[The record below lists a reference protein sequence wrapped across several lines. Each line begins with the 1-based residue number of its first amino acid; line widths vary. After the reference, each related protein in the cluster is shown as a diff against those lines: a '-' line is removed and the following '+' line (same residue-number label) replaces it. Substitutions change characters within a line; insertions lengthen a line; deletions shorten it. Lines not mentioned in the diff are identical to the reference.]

1 MAVGRPTKPLNVTP
15 EEKAKLTMLARR
27 PKTGQ
32 ALAIRARIVLGCNDG
47 LNNGEV
53 ARRLRITGAT
63 VCKWRERFRTDRLEG
78 LLDEPRPGA
87 PRSITDAQIE
97 EVITKTLESMPV
109 NSTHWSTRL
118 MAQKA
123 GLSQTAIVR
132 IWRAFGLQPHRVE
145 NFKFSKD
152 PQFVEKVRD
161 IVGLYLN
168 PPDRAI
174 VLCVDEKSQVQAL
187 NRTQPILPLAPGVPA
202 RQSHDYERHGVTS
215 LFAALDVAS
224 GVTISN
230 CYRRHRHQE
239 FLRFLND
246 IDANLPRGLD
256 VHLVM
261 DNYGTHKVTK
271 VRTWLARHLRYHVH
285 YTPTSG
291 SWLNLVE
298 RLFAEVTD
306 APVVVFSQDL
316 QLRYPWINSPYL
328 FPRENFLGRTD
339 AEVFGGEDGARLRAI
354 KEQVLR
360 TGKESHT
367 EVTVTGSGV
376 THYFDLVIEPLLD
389 PNGMLLGVL
398 CSAVETT
405 FLKDTIIRLQNAL
418 NEVQV
423 LKGTATHL
431 RELQKN

>member
-1 MAVGRPTKPLNVTP
+1 MAIGRPTKPLNVTP
-15 EEKAKLTMLARR
+15 EEKEKLTMLARR

-32 ALAIRARIVLGCNDG
+32 AMAMRARIVLGCSDG
-47 LNNGEV
+47 LSNGEV
-53 ARRLRITGAT
+53 AKRLRITGAT
-63 VCKWRERFRTDRLEG
+63 VCKWRERFRVDRLEG
-78 LLDEPRPGA
+78 ILDEPRPGA
-87 PRSITDAQIE
+87 PRSITDAQVE
-97 EVITKTLESMPV
+97 EVITTTLESMPA

-118 MAQKA
+118 MAQKT
-123 GLSQTAIVR
+123 GLSQSAIVR

-202 RQSHDYERHGVTS
+202 RQSNDYERHGVTS
-215 LFAALDVAS
+215 LFAAMDVAS
-224 GVTISN
+224 GVTISS

-239 FLRFLND
+239 FLRFLNQ
-246 IDANLPRGLD
+246 IEANLPSGFD

-271 VRTWLARHLRYHVH
+271 VRTWLARHPRYHVH

-298 RLFAEVTD
+298 RLFAEVTERCVRRGSHTAVRSLEKAMLD
-306 APVVVFSQDL
+306 YLDQRNKDPKPFVWTAGADL
-316 QLRYPWINSPYL
+316 I
-328 FPRENFLGRTD
+328 LGK
-339 AEVFGGEDGARLRAI
+339 VARLSKRI
-354 KEQVLR
+354 
-360 TGKESHT
+360 SD
-367 EVTVTGSGV
+367 SG
-376 THYFDLVIEPLLD
+376 H
-389 PNGMLLGVL
+389 
-398 CSAVETT
+398 
-405 FLKDTIIRLQNAL
+405 
-418 NEVQV
+418 
-423 LKGTATHL
+423 
-431 RELQKN
+431 

>member
-1 MAVGRPTKPLNVTP
+1 MTTGRPTKPLNVTP
-15 EEKAKLTMLARR
+15 EEKEKLAMLARR

-32 ALAIRARIVLGCNDG
+32 ALAMRARIVLGCNDG
-47 LNNGEV
+47 LSNSDV
-53 ARRLRITGAT
+53 AKRLRITGAT
-63 VCKWRERFRTDRLEG
+63 VCKWRERFRVDRLEG

-87 PRSITDAQIE
+87 PRSITDAQVE
-97 EVITKTLESMPV
+97 EVITKTLESMPT
-109 NSTHWSTRL
+109 NTTHWSTRL
-118 MAQKA
+118 MAETA

-202 RQSHDYERHGVTS
+202 RQSHDYKRHGVTS
-215 LFAALDVAS
+215 LFAAMDVAS

-239 FLRFLND
+239 FLRFLNE
-246 IDANLPRGLD
+246 IDTNLPRGFD

-271 VRTWLARHLRYHVH
+271 VRAWLVRHPRYQIH

-298 RLFAEVTD
+298 RLFAEVTERCVRRGSHTAVRSLEKAMLDYLDQRNKDPKPFVWTAD
-306 APVVVFSQDL
+306 ADL
-316 QLRYPWINSPYL
+316 I
-328 FPRENFLGRTD
+328 LGK
-339 AEVFGGEDGARLRAI
+339 VARLSKRI
-354 KEQVLR
+354 
-360 TGKESHT
+360 SD
-367 EVTVTGSGV
+367 SG
-376 THYFDLVIEPLLD
+376 H
-389 PNGMLLGVL
+389 
-398 CSAVETT
+398 
-405 FLKDTIIRLQNAL
+405 
-418 NEVQV
+418 
-423 LKGTATHL
+423 
-431 RELQKN
+431 

>member
-1 MAVGRPTKPLNVTP
+1 MAVGRPTKPLNVTA
-15 EEKAKLTMLARR
+15 EEREKLTMLARR

-32 ALAIRARIVLGCNDG
+32 ALAMRARIVLGCSDE
-47 LNNGEV
+47 LSNGEV
-53 ARRLRITGAT
+53 AKRLRITSAT
-63 VCKWRERFRTDRLEG
+63 VCKWRERFRVDRLEG

-87 PRSITDAQIE
+87 PRSITDAQVE
-97 EVITKTLESMPV
+97 EVVTNTLESMPT

-118 MAQKA
+118 MAEKT

-202 RQSHDYERHGVTS
+202 RQSHDYKRHGVTS
-215 LFAALDVAS
+215 LFAAMDVAS
-224 GVTISN
+224 GVTISS

-239 FLRFLND
+239 FLRFLAD
-246 IDANLPRGLD
+246 IDANLPSGFD

-261 DNYGTHKVTK
+261 DNYGTHKVSK
-271 VRTWLARHLRYHVH
+271 VRGWLARHPRYHVH

-298 RLFAEVTD
+298 RLFAEVTERCVRRGSHTAVRSLEKAMLDYLDQRNKDPKPFVWTAD
-306 APVVVFSQDL
+306 ADL
-316 QLRYPWINSPYL
+316 I
-328 FPRENFLGRTD
+328 LGKI
-339 AEVFGGEDGARLRAI
+339 ARLSKRI
-354 KEQVLR
+354 
-360 TGKESHT
+360 SD
-367 EVTVTGSGV
+367 SG
-376 THYFDLVIEPLLD
+376 H
-389 PNGMLLGVL
+389 
-398 CSAVETT
+398 
-405 FLKDTIIRLQNAL
+405 
-418 NEVQV
+418 
-423 LKGTATHL
+423 
-431 RELQKN
+431 

>member
-1 MAVGRPTKPLNVTP
+1 MAIGRPTKPLNVTAD
-15 EEKAKLTMLARR
+15 EKEKLSMLARR
-27 PKTGQ
+27 PKSAQ
-32 ALAIRARIVLGCNDG
+32 AMAMRARIVLGCCDG
-47 LNNGEV
+47 LTNSEV
-53 ARRLRITGAT
+53 AKRLRITGAT
-63 VCKWRERFRTDRLEG
+63 VCKWRERFRVGRLEA

-87 PRSITDAQIE
+87 PRSITDAHVE
-97 EVITKTLESMPV
+97 DVITKTLESMPV

-118 MAQKA
+118 MAQKT

-132 IWRAFGLQPHRVE
+132 IWKAFGLQPHRVE

-224 GVTISN
+224 GVTISS

-239 FLRFLND
+239 FLKFLNE
-246 IDANLPRGLD
+246 IETNLPGGFE

-261 DNYGTHKVTK
+261 DNYGTHKVSK
-271 VRTWLARHLRYHVH
+271 VRTWLARHPRYHVH
-285 YTPTSG
+285 FTPTSG

-298 RLFAEVTD
+298 RLFAEVTERC
-306 APVVVFSQDL
+306 V
-316 QLRYPWINSPYL
+316 R
-328 FPRENFLGRTD
+328 RG
-339 AEVFGGEDGARLRAI
+339 
-354 KEQVLR
+354 
-360 TGKESHT
+360 SHT
-367 EVTVTGSGV
+367 AVRALEKAMLDYLDERNRDPKPFVWTADADLILGKVERLSKRISDSG
-376 THYFDLVIEPLLD
+376 H
-389 PNGMLLGVL
+389 
-398 CSAVETT
+398 
-405 FLKDTIIRLQNAL
+405 
-418 NEVQV
+418 
-423 LKGTATHL
+423 
-431 RELQKN
+431 

>member
-1 MAVGRPTKPLNVTP
+1 MQSRAYLRMATGRPTKPLNVTV
-15 EEKAKLTMLARR
+15 EENEKLAMLARR
-27 PKTGQ
+27 PKSAQ
-32 ALAIRARIVLGCNDG
+32 AMAMRARIVLACAEG
-47 LNNGEV
+47 LTNAAAAKKLN
-53 ARRLRITGAT
+53 ITGAT
-63 VCKWRERFRTDRLEG
+63 VCKWRERFRVSRLEG

-87 PRSITDAQIE
+87 PRSITDAQVE
-97 EVITKTLESMPV
+97 DVVTKTLESMPV

-118 MAQKA
+118 MAETT

-224 GVTISN
+224 GVTISS

-246 IDANLPRGLD
+246 IDASLPRGFE

-261 DNYGTHKVTK
+261 DNYGTHKVKK
-271 VRTWLARHLRYHVH
+271 VRTWMARHPRYHVH
-285 YTPTSG
+285 FTPTSS

-298 RLFAEVTD
+298 RLFAEVTERC
-306 APVVVFSQDL
+306 V
-316 QLRYPWINSPYL
+316 R
-328 FPRENFLGRTD
+328 RG
-339 AEVFGGEDGARLRAI
+339 
-354 KEQVLR
+354 
-360 TGKESHT
+360 SHT
-367 EVTVTGSGV
+367 AVRALEKAMLDYLDQRNTNPKPFVWTADADMILGKVERLCKRISASG
-376 THYFDLVIEPLLD
+376 H
-389 PNGMLLGVL
+389 
-398 CSAVETT
+398 
-405 FLKDTIIRLQNAL
+405 
-418 NEVQV
+418 
-423 LKGTATHL
+423 
-431 RELQKN
+431 

>member
-1 MAVGRPTKPLNVTP
+1 MAIGRPTKPLNVTP
-15 EEKAKLTMLARR
+15 LEKEKLSMLARR
-27 PKTGQ
+27 PKSAQ
-32 ALAIRARIVLGCNDG
+32 AIAMRARIVLGCNDG
-47 LNNGEV
+47 LSNGEV
-53 ARRLRITGAT
+53 AKRLRITGAT
-63 VCKWRERFRTDRLEG
+63 VCKWRERFRVERLEG
-78 LLDEPRPGA
+78 LLDEPRLGA
-87 PRSITDAQIE
+87 PRSITDARVE
-97 EVITKTLESMPV
+97 EVITKTLESMPG

-118 MAQKA
+118 MAQKT

-168 PPDRAI
+168 PPDRAM

-224 GVTISN
+224 GVTISS

-246 IDANLPRGLD
+246 IDANLPGGLD

-271 VRTWLARHLRYHVH
+271 VRTWLARHPRYHVH
-285 YTPTSG
+285 FTPTSG
-291 SWLNLVE
+291 SWLNMVE
-298 RLFAEVTD
+298 RLFAEVTERC
-306 APVVVFSQDL
+306 V
-316 QLRYPWINSPYL
+316 R
-328 FPRENFLGRTD
+328 RG
-339 AEVFGGEDGARLRAI
+339 
-354 KEQVLR
+354 
-360 TGKESHT
+360 SHT
-367 EVTVTGSGV
+367 AVRALEKAMLDYLDQRNKDPKPFVWTADADLILGKVEHLSKRISDSG
-376 THYFDLVIEPLLD
+376 Y
-389 PNGMLLGVL
+389 
-398 CSAVETT
+398 
-405 FLKDTIIRLQNAL
+405 
-418 NEVQV
+418 
-423 LKGTATHL
+423 
-431 RELQKN
+431 